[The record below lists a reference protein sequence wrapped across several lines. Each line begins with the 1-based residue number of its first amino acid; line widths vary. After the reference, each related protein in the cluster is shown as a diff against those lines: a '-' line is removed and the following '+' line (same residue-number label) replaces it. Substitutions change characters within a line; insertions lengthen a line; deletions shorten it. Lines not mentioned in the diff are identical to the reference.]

1 MPFFKLLW
9 GVLLFCGVLAGC
21 SENREAP
28 EAGPDVKE
36 PGPASLVTRE
46 NDRPARVYAAMPDQI
61 DWLTNDT
68 DPVFASPDARKGGL
82 FRAALLSFP
91 MTFRVVG
98 PDSNGSFR
106 SAILDNQLSLI
117 NIHPNTGNIIP
128 ELATH
133 WGFDPD
139 KKNHVLQAGQGCPM
153 VGRQPGHGM
162 GLCLYP
168 DLYAVRTYYRAL
180 VQ

>member
-1 MPFFKLLW
+1 M
-9 GVLLFCGVLAGC
+9 
-21 SENREAP
+21 
-28 EAGPDVKE
+28 
-36 PGPASLVTRE
+36 
-46 NDRPARVYAAMPDQI
+46 YAALPEKI

-117 NIHPNTGNIIP
+117 NIHPNTGNIIA

-133 WGFDPD
+133 WAFDPD
-139 KKNHVLQAGQGCPM
+139 KKNHVFQAGQRCQM
-153 VGRQPGHGM
+153 VGRQTGHRM

-168 DLYAVRTYYRAL
+168 DLYAV
-180 VQ
+180 